1 MQQTDTLT
9 ADSYEEL
16 MHFVE
21 KHPICYYIMRSA
33 IFIQVLK
40 SLQNT
45 KDLIRLRMAF
55 PHVEMQDLEQILEL
69 LLKAGVISHFRA
81 GSKDFYYTNQVG
93 KKFLELYEKTK
104 TKLFGKT
111 SEDAQQI

>member
-1 MQQTDTLT
+1 MQKTEALT

-16 MHFVE
+16 MRFVE

-33 IFIQVLK
+33 VFIQVLK
-40 SLQNT
+40 SLRNT

-55 PHVEMQDLEQILEL
+55 PHIETQDLEQILEL

-81 GSKDFYYTNQVG
+81 ASKDFYYTNQLG

-104 TKLFGKT
+104 TKFFGKT
-111 SEDAQQI
+111 EENA

>member
-1 MQQTDTLT
+1 MEKTETLT
-9 ADSYEEL
+9 ADPYEEF

-21 KHPICYYIMRSA
+21 KHPICYYIMRST

-45 KDLIRLRMAF
+45 KDLIRLQMAF
-55 PHVEMQDLEQILEL
+55 PHVEMQDIEQILEL
-69 LLKAGVISHFRA
+69 LLKAALISHFRA
-81 GSKDFYYTNQVG
+81 GSKDFYYTNQLG

-111 SEDAQQI
+111 SEQAQQT